1 MKILCVGGH
10 FDNNGGRPSSIV
22 NTLGKYADTLINGGH
37 YGILEKIIGDV
48 PQYDVIYW
56 FADVPNDMPKLLY
69 EIKKLNPKAVLVTS
83 KRNYYGEYAIHE
95 IIQRMLKT
103 HSNLLV
109 EFASSTHA
117 VGYSRPDKSMYAA
130 RVLDPLG
137 NCFCEWTLDLPKA
150 AEMLHERVLKLLT
163 YTRVPSIQQ
172 QGPISP
178 YIVDEDFVDIIHQ
191 HSLRFHQLIYGDTP
205 IDRFLGNASF
215 RCTKGFPSFKQG
227 DQVYVTRRN
236 INKTMLDASCFV
248 PVTAL
253 FDKDDRCTSVLYE
266 GIFKP
271 SVDTPIQL
279 MLYNYYKNAK
289 FMIHSHVYTEPE
301 CEFDQF
307 MTSTE
312 PIPCGALEEFDEII
326 RLVPDREAC
335 SFAVN
340 LRGHGCIV
348 IADNLNFLKT
358 VRYRGRMMP
367 EPISQY

>member
-1 MKILCVGGH
+1 MII
-10 FDNNGGRPSSIV
+10 SI
-22 NTLGKYADTLINGGH
+22 D
-37 YGILEKIIGDV
+37 
-48 PQYDVIYW
+48 YD
-56 FADVPNDMPKLLY
+56 
-69 EIKKLNPKAVLVTS
+69 
-83 KRNYYGEYAIHE
+83 
-95 IIQRMLKT
+95 
-103 HSNLLV
+103 
-109 EFASSTHA
+109 
-117 VGYSRPDKSMYAA
+117 
-130 RVLDPLG
+130 
-137 NCFCEWTLDLPKA
+137 
-150 AEMLHERVLKLLT
+150 LT
-163 YTRVPSIQQ
+163 YTLDPHFWNAFVKLA
-172 QGPISP
+172 
-178 YIVDEDFVDIIHQ
+178 VDCGHKVIMITGRSKADDIRPFVN
-191 HSLRFHQLIYGDTP
+191 TP

-236 INKTMLDASCFV
+236 INKTMLNASCFV

-348 IADNLNFLKT
+348 IADNLDFLKT
-358 VRYRGRMMP
+358 IRYRGRMMP
-367 EPISQY
+367 EPINQYQ